1 MFCGHDLQ
9 HAGRAS
15 RSPRPQKADAMVEN
29 RILNL
34 KPSDPDVSSGVD
46 ALTREMSSLRGA
58 VVDPKADEIQ
68 RLATLVGPDG
78 NRARAIVQ
86 AFGPLM
92 LPHCGAHLSRACEFL
107 GGFGC

>member
-1 MFCGHDLQ
+1 
-9 HAGRAS
+9 
-15 RSPRPQKADAMVEN
+15 MVEN